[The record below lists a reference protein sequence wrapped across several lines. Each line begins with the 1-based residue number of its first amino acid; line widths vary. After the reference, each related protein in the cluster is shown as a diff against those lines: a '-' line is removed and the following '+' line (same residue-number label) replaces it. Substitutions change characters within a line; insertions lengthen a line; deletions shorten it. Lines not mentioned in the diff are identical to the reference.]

1 MQSSLFRRSIL
12 FIGSTALM
20 ALGASSASAQ
30 LPEVL
35 TFRTVFPFV
44 VGNREVPAGSYVIR
58 RVGDDQF
65 VYVIQ
70 GPKSAILQTNF
81 ASQPPEGGATKA
93 EVIFK
98 RYGDTFVMQE
108 VWDPSSATGLTSAM
122 KFKGE
127 AEAIERAG
135 RVAQDVPAT
144 VVVPAVVGAA
154 N

>member
-12 FIGSTALM
+12 FIGSAALM

-35 TFRTVFPFV
+35 TFRTVFPFF
-44 VGNREVPAGSYVIR
+44 VGNREVPAGSYMMR

-65 VYVIQ
+65 LYVIQ
-70 GPKSAILQTNF
+70 GPKSAILETNF
-81 ASQPPEGGATKA
+81 AGGPPEGDTTKA

-98 RYGDTFVMQE
+98 RYGDSFVMQE
-108 VWDPSSATGLTSAM
+108 VWDPSSGTGLTSTM
-122 KFKGE
+122 KFKGA
-127 AEAIERAG
+127 AEAG
-135 RVAQDVPAT
+135 HVAQAVPAT
-144 VVVPAVVGAA
+144 VVVPAVVGTA

>member
-44 VGNREVPAGSYVIR
+44 VGNREVPAGSYVMR

-65 VYVIQ
+65 LYVIQ
-70 GPKSAILQTNF
+70 GPKSAILETNF
-81 ASQPPEGGATKA
+81 AGRPPEGNTDKA

-98 RYGDTFVMQE
+98 RYGDTLVMQE
-108 VWDPSSATGLTSAM
+108 VWDPSSGTGLTSAM
-122 KFKGE
+122 KFEGA
-127 AEAIERAG
+127 AETG
-135 RVAQDVPAT
+135 HVAQDVPAT
-144 VVVPAVVGAA
+144 VVVPATMGAV